1 MIGVVM
7 GLMGLVGLLVA
18 ERWDNARTNAQTNAR
33 TRLISKAL
41 ASVGFVVVAL
51 ELGVS
56 GRFDALVLA
65 GLVCGLIGDVLL
77 ARRHPQAFLMG
88 MASFAVG
95 HVLYILAFTGLGG
108 KDVFPPSGA
117 VAVVMISGAV
127 LAWLWPYLG
136 KMGVP
141 VTAYMLILGLM
152 MVSALGTITVA
163 GSSTRWLIPLGA
175 FLFWISDLFVA
186 RNAFVGRAFINQA
199 LGLPLYYAGQFLIAF
214 SVASQP

>member
-1 MIGVVM
+1 MIGV
-7 GLMGLVGLLVA
+7 LMGLVGLSGLLVA
-18 ERWDNARTNAQTNAR
+18 EQQNNAR
-33 TRLISKAL
+33 TRLIFKAL

-51 ELGVS
+51 QSGVS
-56 GRFDALVLA
+56 GQFDWLVLA

-77 ARRHPQAFLMG
+77 ARRDPTAFLMG
-88 MASFAVG
+88 MAAFAVG

-108 KDVFPPSGA
+108 KDTFPPSGA
-117 VAVVMISGAV
+117 VVVIMASGVV

-136 KMGVP
+136 KMGLP
-141 VTAYMLILGLM
+141 VTGYMVIIGAM
-152 MVSALGTITVA
+152 MVAALGTITVA
-163 GSSTRWLIPLGA
+163 GSSKSWLIPLGA

-214 SVASQP
+214 AMVSQ